1 MPFFLCPTYS
11 QSFNIF
17 IKRIYDEMLET
28 LTKMAETCAQETKKD
43 PHLINI
49 LYNKIKI
56 RNNYIYFKLLFC
68 RSLDGGGIRGLVIT
82 QVYYQT
88 KLLMLIN

>member
-1 MPFFLCPTYS
+1 
-11 QSFNIF
+11 
-17 IKRIYDEMLET
+17 MLET

-56 RNNYIYFKLLFC
+56 RNNYIILNYCFA
-68 RSLDGGGIRGLVIT
+68 DH
-82 QVYYQT
+82 
-88 KLLMLIN
+88 LMAAEFVA